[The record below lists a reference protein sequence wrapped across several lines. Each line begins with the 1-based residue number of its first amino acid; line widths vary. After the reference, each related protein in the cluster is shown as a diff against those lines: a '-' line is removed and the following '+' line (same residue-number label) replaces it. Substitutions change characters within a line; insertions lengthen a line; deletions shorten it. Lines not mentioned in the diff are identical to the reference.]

1 MHNYE
6 SQIELINLN
15 AITDFS
21 SHMYEIGTCVIKMQF
36 TWNFLNYWIFSLVWN
51 LLDY

>member
-21 SHMYEIGTCVIKMQF
+21 SHMYEIGAYLIKMKF
-36 TWNFLNYWIFSLVWN
+36 TRKSS
-51 LLDY
+51 

>member
-21 SHMYEIGTCVIKMQF
+21 SHMYEIGTCVIKMKF
-36 TWNFLNYWIFSLVWN
+36 T
-51 LLDY
+51 

>member
-21 SHMYEIGTCVIKMQF
+21 GHMYVWSK
-36 TWNFLNYWIFSLVWN
+36 WNSPETS
-51 LLDY
+51 